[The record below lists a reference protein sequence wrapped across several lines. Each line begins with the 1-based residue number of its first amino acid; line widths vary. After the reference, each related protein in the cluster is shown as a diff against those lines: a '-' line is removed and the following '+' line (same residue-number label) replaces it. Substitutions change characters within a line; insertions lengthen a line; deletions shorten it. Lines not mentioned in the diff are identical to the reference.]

1 MDSGISITAEKLID
15 YTAKKASF
23 ITVKNDELEKIV
35 GISSKQMAEKVVD
48 RVAFWLSEKQNGLLY
63 CKLCNR
69 GPFTK
74 KGLFLHLTRL
84 HRQEIKTMLEEEL
97 KREVKAIL

>member
-15 YTAKKASF
+15 YTAKRASM
-23 ITVKNDELEKIV
+23 IASKENLERIV
-35 GISSKQMAEKVVD
+35 GISSKQMAERAVD
-48 RVAFWLSEKQNGLLY
+48 RVAFWLAETQNSLLY

-74 KGLFLHLTRL
+74 KGLYLHLTRV
-84 HRQEIKTMLEEEL
+84 HRQEIKTMLEEEI
-97 KREVKAIL
+97 KRELKAVM